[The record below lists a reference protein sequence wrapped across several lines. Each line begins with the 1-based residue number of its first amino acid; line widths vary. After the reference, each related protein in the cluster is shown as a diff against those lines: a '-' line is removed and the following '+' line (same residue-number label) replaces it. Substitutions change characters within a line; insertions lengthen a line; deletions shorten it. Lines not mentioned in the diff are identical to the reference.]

1 MRKANKFRLYPTKQQ
16 EKTLFWTLTR
26 CRELYNAALAE
37 RKEAYRMAGKSI
49 TYYEQKRDLPEIK
62 AELREEY
69 QQIHSQVL
77 QDVLLR
83 LKRAFDAFFSRV
95 ENGEEPGYPGFRAAT
110 ATTRS
115 PIPRGATASRMIAVC
130 ASRRLAPSRSRCI
143 ARWKAPLKPAPSS
156 MRQVS
161 GMLSSRAR

>member
-1 MRKANKFRLYPTKQQ
+1 MRKADKFRLYPNKKQE
-16 EKTLFWTLTR
+16 EKLFWILNR
-26 CRELYNAALAE
+26 CRELYNAALSE

-83 LKRAFDAFFSRV
+83 LKRAFDAFFRRV
-95 ENGEEPGYPGFRAAT
+95 ENGEEPGYPR
-110 ATTRS
+110 
-115 PIPRGATASRMIAVC
+115 
-130 ASRRLAPSRSRCI
+130 
-143 ARWKAPLKPAPSS
+143 
-156 MRQVS
+156 
-161 GMLSSRAR
+161 